1 MALKMAVTLGVSL
14 MENGAEIYRVEES
27 IIRVLRSY
35 GIKRTDVYALPNI
48 LMVTIETDE
57 EISFTKMRRIFN
69 RVPNFERVIQLNDL
83 ARTLS
88 LEPLPLSEAF
98 KRLRE
103 IDHLQDYSK
112 KVNWMSYVLAAAAFV
127 MMIGGNVCDAL
138 VAILCAAVGRLVCV
152 PMERYHANGFFVT
165 LVTSFLHNFVAFVC
179 AEAFVGLHPN
189 IIITGTLMLLFP
201 GVAFMTAV
209 RDVIAKDLSA
219 GMFEGLEAIVVAC
232 AIAVGSALA
241 YAMVPMLV
249 RVI

>member
-1 MALKMAVTLGVSL
+1 MAVNLGVAL

-27 IIRVLRSY
+27 VIRVLRSY

-48 LMVTIETDE
+48 LIVTIETDE
-57 EISFTKMRRIFN
+57 EISFTKTRRIFTRN
-69 RVPNFERVIQLNDL
+69 PNFERVIQLNDL

-88 LEPLPLSEAF
+88 VEPKPLDYAF

-103 IDHLQDYSK
+103 IDSLKFYSK
-112 KVNWMSYVLAAAAFV
+112 QVNWISYVLAAAAFV
-127 MMIGGNVCDAL
+127 LMIGGSLGDAL
-138 VAILCAAVGRLVCV
+138 VAILCAAIGRLVCV

-165 LVTSFLHNFVAFVC
+165 VVTSFLHNFVAFIC
-179 AEAFVGLHPN
+179 AEAVVGLHPN

-219 GMFEGLEAIVVAC
+219 GMFEGLEAIVVAG

-241 YAMVPMLV
+241 YSLVPIVV
-249 RVI
+249 RLI